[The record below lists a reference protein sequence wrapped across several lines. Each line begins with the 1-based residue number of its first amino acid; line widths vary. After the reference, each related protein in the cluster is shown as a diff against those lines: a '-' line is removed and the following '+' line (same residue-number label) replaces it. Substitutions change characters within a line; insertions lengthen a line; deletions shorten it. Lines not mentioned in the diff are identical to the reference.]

1 MKKIF
6 MVLIGLVF
14 LTTSCLVT
22 HTGDVSGGPLMNKSD
37 KYSDIGIGNSK
48 SVFVFGIG
56 DLSNE
61 DLVLKAKKNLF
72 FNRPLQEGEYY
83 ANFTTA
89 ITDKFFL
96 FVVHTT
102 KVSVSADVLK
112 SNDSDDGVFNKNFKR
127 LINSDF
133 YFKNDKEVNSRKI
146 EGNNHFVFP
155 SDSVYY
161 AEDSKN
167 YGLYTVLHVYKN
179 VIMLKSAAK
188 PELNKAVPI
197 EGEFFIKNLFVNG
210 FKTGDTLRRLIIND
224 SLEKYEYEDV
234 IVLGVSQTKVL
245 AKTKKDFIYTQPFRS
260 CVKKKS
266 K

>member
-1 MKKIF
+1 VKRIF
-6 MVLIGLVF
+6 VVLIGLVF
-14 LTTSCLVT
+14 LVTSCLVT
-22 HTGDVSGGPLMNKSD
+22 HTGNVSSGPLMNKSD
-37 KYSDIGIGNSK
+37 KYSDIGVGTSK

-56 DLSNE
+56 DLSDE

-83 ANFTTA
+83 SNFTTA

-112 SNDSDDGVFNKNFKR
+112 SNDSDDGVFDKNFKR

-161 AEDSKN
+161 ANDSMN
-167 YGLYTVLHVYKN
+167 YGLYTVSSVYKN
-179 VIMLKSAAK
+179 VIMLKSAGK
-188 PELNKAVPI
+188 PELNKAVSI
-197 EGEFFIKNLFVNG
+197 DGEFFIKNLFVKG
-210 FKTGDTLRRLIIND
+210 LKSGDTLLRDIVKEDLTVE
-224 SLEKYEYEDV
+224 SEDV
-234 IVLGVSQTKVL
+234 IIMGVSQTRVL
-245 AKTKKDFIYTQPFRS
+245 ARTKKDYLYTQEFVN